1 MEGTKTSG
9 NEHTLAERVPH
20 NSVQTYDF
28 QRRKN
33 PIPSAHRHTY
43 ICTHALTHFLILSF
57 TLVFYTPSLAAGDI
71 AREAWTLVN
80 SLS

>member
-1 MEGTKTSG
+1 MSTHSQKGSLIILSKHMTFNVGKT
-9 NEHTLAERVPH
+9 
-20 NSVQTYDF
+20 
-28 QRRKN
+28 

-71 AREAWTLVN
+71 AREARTLVN